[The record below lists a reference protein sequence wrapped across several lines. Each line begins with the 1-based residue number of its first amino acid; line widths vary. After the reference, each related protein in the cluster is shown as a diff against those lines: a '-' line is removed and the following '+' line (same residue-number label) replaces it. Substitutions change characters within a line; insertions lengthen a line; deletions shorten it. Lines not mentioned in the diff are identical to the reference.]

1 MPEKINIS
9 LNEAEAKCFA
19 DEFGNNPE
27 LLLNEYKQRS
37 KFPFSAKV
45 IICCLGVALTAVW
58 FVKDNEVKALQKGS
72 ADFCAQEISQS
83 KIIADL
89 NKEVGELR
97 DLLVIPVSRGKDIAG
112 LVDKLRPKDYWTRV
126 NEVTGETR
134 LHRAIINKENKK
146 YTMGFEE
153 LEDALSLG
161 ADLNAQRFR
170 RTDLGEAIKSDPNGQ
185 TPLMIL
191 IVKKRWNMLEYILEH
206 HIEKVDKAVCNWNGK
221 TAADFVLRHGGD
233 DKRELYA
240 LLKN

>member
-72 ADFCAQEISQS
+72 AEFCEQEISQS
-83 KIIADL
+83 KIIAQL

-97 DLLVIPVSRGKDIAG
+97 DLLVRPVSIDIAG
-112 LVDKLRPKDYWTRV
+112 LADKLKPKDYWSLRDK
-126 NEVTGETR
+126 VTGSTR
-134 LHRAIINKENKK
+134 LHRLITAKSEVSEFRFGIK
-146 YTMGFEE
+146 E
-153 LEDALSLG
+153 LEIALNEG
-161 ADLNAQRFR
+161 ADLNVNRWRVFR
-170 RTDLGEAIKSDPNGQ
+170 GKWIVGDASGQ
-185 TPLMIL
+185 TPLMQMI
-191 IVKKRWNMLEYILEH
+191 IYRRWDMVEYVLENH
-206 HIEKVDKAVCNWNGK
+206 MDKVDKNACNWNGK
-221 TAADFVLRHGGD
+221 TAADYVLQFGGVG
-233 DKRELYA
+233 KNELYA
-240 LLKN
+240 LLKD